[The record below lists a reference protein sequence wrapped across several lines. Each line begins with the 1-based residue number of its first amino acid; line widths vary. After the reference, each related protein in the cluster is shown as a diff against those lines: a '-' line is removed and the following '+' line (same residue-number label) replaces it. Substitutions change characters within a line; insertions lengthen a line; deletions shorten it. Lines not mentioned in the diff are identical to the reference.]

1 MIMTGKQPRRWLRIL
16 CIALV
21 ACVFA
26 ASCGDDDDDAAGEP
40 QTAPSDAQTP
50 AEEPQAT
57 DEPTDD
63 APAAADEEQPA
74 EEQQAADEP
83 QTITVAFNAAGDF
96 PEPKTTLNAAKESF
110 EAANPGVT
118 VELVQEIAQDA
129 EYHTKLQ
136 LQLSSGGDVPDVM
149 YYTTRWIPGDAAAG
163 YLSPLDD
170 DLAGWDEWT
179 TAFPQ
184 AVRDGAVN
192 EDGHTYGVPLS
203 SNSIGIWYNRN
214 VFAEAGLPEQWQP
227 ESWAD
232 LREAAETIQ
241 AELPDVIPAH
251 FYVGRASGPTD
262 AIPKTFQPLL
272 YGTGDT
278 LFDFDTGLWQP
289 AGDGFIDTMTFIA
302 DHYADGLA
310 APEEDVL
317 SPSIWAQLGPWMHGN
332 QLGFAI
338 DGNWMSFAWVEGG
351 PYEWPEWGERLGV
364 AAVPNQYGGG
374 FTTMAVPGA
383 LLARAA
389 ESDSPNLAFEFIKH
403 VASRDLALGYSMNSG
418 QLAVRSDVLTDTDY
432 AGRPTVPEFSA
443 LLEYAAYLP
452 VTEENAKVELLIGEL
467 IEAVALGTMTP
478 QEAADAYNA
487 QMEDL
492 VGSDLYA
499 G

>member
-1 MIMTGKQPRRWLRIL
+1 MIITGKQSHRWLRLL
-16 CIALV
+16 CVVLAM
-21 ACVFA
+21 CVFA
-26 ASCGDDDDDAAGEP
+26 ASCGDDDAAEEP
-40 QTAPSDAQTP
+40 QAAPSDAPGP

-57 DEPTDD
+57 DEAEGDTPE
-63 APAAADEEQPA
+63 AVDEPQPA
-74 EEQQAADEP
+74 EEPQAADEP

-118 VELVQEIAQDA
+118 VELVQEVAQDA
-129 EYHTKLQ
+129 DFHTKLQ
-136 LQLSSGGDVPDVM
+136 LQLSSGSDVPDVM
-149 YYTTRWIPGDAAAG
+149 YYAPSWIAGDAAAG

-170 DLAGWDEWT
+170 DLAGWDEWNS
-179 TAFPQ
+179 AFPQ
-184 AVRDGAVN
+184 AVRDGAVSD
-192 EDGHTYGVPLS
+192 DGHTYGVPLS

-232 LREAAETIQ
+232 LRAAAETIQ
-241 AELPDVIPAH
+241 AALPGVIPAH
-251 FYVGRASGPTD
+251 FYVGKASGPTD
-262 AIPKTFQPLL
+262 AILKTFQPLL

-278 LFDFDTGLWQP
+278 LFDFDAGLWQP
-289 AGDGFIDTMTFIA
+289 AGDGFVATMTFIA

-317 SPSIWAQLGPWMHGN
+317 SPNIWAQLGPWMQGN
-332 QLGFAI
+332 QLGFAV

-351 PYEWPEWGERLGV
+351 PNEWPEWGERLGV
-364 AAVPNQYGGG
+364 AAVPNQNGDG
-374 FTTMAVPGA
+374 FTTMAVRGWT
-383 LLARAA
+383 LARAA
-389 ESDSPNLAFEFIKH
+389 GSDSPDLAFEFIKH
-403 VASRDLALGYSMNSG
+403 VASKDLALGYSVNSG
-418 QLAVRSDVLTDTDY
+418 QLAVRSDVLTDPAY
-432 AGRPTVPEFSA
+432 AQRPTVPEFSA
-443 LLEYAAYLP
+443 LLEYAAYVP
-452 VTEENAKVELLIGEL
+452 QTEENAKVELLIGEL
-467 IEAVALGTMTP
+467 VEAVALGDMTP